1 MTTIWL
7 YKFIS
12 QTGIE
17 YHADTKYLFIPLYLD
32 LLADFTKQISS
43 FLKDEGHE
51 CHLKEG
57 YLVVDIAPILDYYEI
72 NHEDLID

>member
-12 QTGIE
+12 QAGIE
-17 YHADTKYLFIPLYLD
+17 YHNDTKYLFIPLH
-32 LLADFTKQISS
+32 LLADFTKQISG
-43 FLKDEGHE
+43 FLKDEAYE
-51 CHLKEG
+51 CHLKED
-57 YLVVDIAPILDYYEI
+57 YLVVNMTPILEYYEI